1 MLRLPTSLKVLTVAT
16 ALALPVALPAWAG
29 PAENA
34 VLAKY
39 AGEWRGTGK
48 VTGPDP
54 GTVVCRITFKSAASG
69 KLSYTGRCSF
79 AGTGAASFRGT
90 MLYND
95 ARKRY
100 EASSSAQGVAA
111 TTIGKKQGG
120 GIVFATEGMQT
131 RYGTASSV
139 MTLAGNS
146 IKLNFKLVDEKGET
160 TASSITFQKT

>member
-1 MLRLPTSLKVLTVAT
+1 MRRNVFLSLALLA
-16 ALALPVALPAWAG
+16 ALAMPTATVRAG
-29 PAENA
+29 EAESA

-48 VTGPDP
+48 VTGPEP
-54 GTVVCRITFKSAASG
+54 GTVVCRITFKPASG
-69 KLSYTGRCSF
+69 KLSYTGRCTYSGQ
-79 AGTGAASFRGT
+79 GTGSFRGT

-100 EASSSAQGVAA
+100 EASSSAQGVST

-120 GIVFATEGMQT
+120 GIVFAASGMDT

-139 MTLAGNS
+139 MTLAGNA
-146 IKLNFKLVDEKGET
+146 IKMSFKLVDKDGET
-160 TASSITFQKT
+160 IASSISFSKS